1 MTFIVFFVNPGLKK
15 KDCCCRYETTFTVE
29 DAINEGDVSREFY
42 TGRAGS

>member
-15 KDCCCRYETTFTVE
+15 KDCCCRYEITFGVE